1 MYKNFQLDL
10 PLHYGKAPKWLFD
23 RMVKLSKYISE
34 AIIIEFGRDYF
45 LKQLSDAYWFQSLG
59 CALGFDWHSSGLTT
73 TTCFALKKAFSELK
87 GYGIFF
93 CGGKGKASRKTPDE
107 IRLFSEKL
115 NLNPEDLIYTS
126 KIVAKIDNNA
136 LCDGFNLYHHT
147 FVFTEDKKWIVI
159 QQGMSSNESWARRY
173 HWSSFNLSSY
183 VSSPHSDIVSDN
195 FFTTLNLVDKDIGK
209 TQNLI
214 TELSSREPAKN
225 IKDFCLLK
233 ENTAK
238 LPSRHRV
245 FIEDINPKFLEK
257 IFLKTYEKRPK
268 DFQELIGL
276 EGVGAKTLRALALI
290 SDLIYGAP
298 LSFKDPAKY
307 SFCHGGKDGHPYKIK
322 LKDYDKTIGILERIV
337 NKTKLERS
345 EKISVLRRLYRFYN
359 KY

>member
-1 MYKNFQLDL
+1 MYKSSQLDL

-23 RMVKLSKYISE
+23 RMVKLSRYISE

-45 LKQLSDAYWFQSLG
+45 LRQLSNAFWFQSLG

-73 TTCFALKKAFSELK
+73 TTCFALKKAFSDLK
-87 GYGIFF
+87 VYGIFF

-107 IRLFSEKL
+107 IKIISEKL
-115 NLNPEDLIYTS
+115 NFNPTDLIYTS

-159 QQGMSSNESWARRY
+159 QQGMSEKGNWARRY
-173 HWSSFNLSSY
+173 HWSSFDLSSY
-183 VSSPHSDIVSDN
+183 ISSPHSDITSDN
-195 FFTTLNLVDKDIGK
+195 FFITLNLVDKDIDK

-214 TELSSREPAKN
+214 TELSYRDPIKN

-233 ENTAK
+233 NNTEK

-257 IFLKTYEKRPK
+257 IFLKTYEKKPK
-268 DFQELIGL
+268 DFQELIAL
-276 EGVGAKTLRALALI
+276 DGVGSKTLRALALI
-290 SDLIYGAP
+290 SDLIYGAN
-298 LSFKDPAKY
+298 LSFRDPARY
-307 SFCHGGKDGHPYKIK
+307 SFCHGGKDGYPYRIK
-322 LKDYDKTIGILERIV
+322 LSDYDNTIDILAKII
-337 NKTKLERS
+337 NKAKLDKS
-345 EKISVLRRLYRFYN
+345 EKISALRRLYRFYN
-359 KY
+359 KH